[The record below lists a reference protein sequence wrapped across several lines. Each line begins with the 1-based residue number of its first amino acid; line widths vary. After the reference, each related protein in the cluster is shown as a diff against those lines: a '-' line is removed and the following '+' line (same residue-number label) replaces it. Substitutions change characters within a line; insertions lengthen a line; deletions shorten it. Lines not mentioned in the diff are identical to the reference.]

1 MAFFNNNRST
11 LAAYAMLPLAAM
23 VSTASFAQT
32 WKINLRDADLTA
44 FINEVADITGKSF
57 AVDPRVRGNV
67 TVISNK
73 ALNKTEVYDLFLGVL
88 NVNGVV
94 AIPSGNTI
102 KLVPDSNVKSS
113 GIPYDA
119 RHRASGDQI
128 VTRVIWLD
136 NTNAN
141 DLIPA
146 LRPLMPQFAHLSAV
160 AGTNAL
166 IVSDRASNIYQL
178 ETIIRN
184 LDGTGQNDIEA
195 VTLQSSQAEEMIGLL
210 EAMSSTGASKD
221 PKGSRIR
228 LIADNRTNRIIIKG
242 DTATRKRIRQM
253 IETLDVPAAD
263 RLGGLKVFR
272 LKYASAKNLSEIL
285 QGLVTGQAVS
295 SNNNSANSNNNSTS
309 NLLNG
314 TSDNQSL
321 TANNNT
327 SSGINL
333 NSNNNSNNQNSI
345 SSFNANGVSI
355 IADATQNA
363 LVVKA
368 DPQLMREI
376 ESAIQQLDI
385 RRQQVLIEAAIIE
398 VEGSDA
404 DQLGVQ
410 WALGDISSGIG
421 LINFDNFGSSL
432 KNIAAGYLTGGAA
445 GAGSAVGA
453 GTSLVLGDYRE
464 GSDGSRKLYGAMI
477 QALKE
482 KTKSNLLSTPSIVT
496 MDNEEAYIVVGEN
509 VPFVTGS
516 VSTGAAG
523 VANPYTTIE
532 RKDVGVTLKVVPHIG
547 DGGSVRLEVEQ
558 EVSDVKTNK
567 GEASDLVTSKRAI
580 KTSIL
585 AEHGQTIVLG
595 GLISDNTQHGRQ
607 SVPGLGSIPVLG
619 KLFSSEGKSNVKRN
633 LLIFIHPTIVGN
645 SADVK
650 KMSQQRYNQL
660 YSLQLALDTD
670 GNFAK
675 LPESVEDIY
684 QQRIPV
690 SKGVAPAPVQP
701 APVAQPQVTQ
711 PVVTTPVAIEPP
723 VKRQT
728 IAVPNGS
735 RQTSSNYHVLPTQPQ
750 STKKV
755 TVAQSTHTMNVKV
768 NESVLVREIQQSVV
782 QKIDQPMVVAGLSRS
797 FQLDEASASANR
809 MNDHKDEYRTI
820 HLNPENLLAFQK
832 NQPFTQSTPS
842 CQNGNGYS
850 LCYD

>member
-1 MAFFNNNRST
+1 MALFNNNRPI
-11 LAAYAMLPLAAM
+11 LAAYALAPLVAM
-23 VSTASFAQT
+23 VSTASYAQT

-44 FINEVADITGKSF
+44 FINEVADITGKNF

-73 ALNKTEVYDLFLGVL
+73 PLNKTEVYDLFLGVL

-113 GIPYDA
+113 GVPYDA
-119 RHRASGDQI
+119 RHRATGDQI

-146 LRPLMPQFAHLSAV
+146 LRPLMPQFAHLSGV

-166 IVSDRASNIYQL
+166 IISDRASNIYQL

-210 EAMSSTGASKD
+210 DSMSSTGAAKD
-221 PKGSRIR
+221 LKGARVRI
-228 LIADNRTNRIIIKG
+228 IADNRTNRIVIKG
-242 DTATRKRIRQM
+242 DTASRKRIRQM
-253 IETLDVPAAD
+253 IEMLDVPSAD

-272 LKYASAKNLSEIL
+272 LKYASAKNLAEIL

-295 SNNNSANSNNNSTS
+295 SSDSSKGSSSSNSNSSMNSLMNNNSASNSGSNNNA
-309 NLLNG
+309 G
-314 TSDNQSL
+314 
-321 TANNNT
+321 
-327 SSGINL
+327 SSINL
-333 NSNNNSNNQNSI
+333 NSNNSSNNNQNNI
-345 SSFNANGVSI
+345 TTFSSNGISI

-376 ESAIQQLDI
+376 ESAIQQLDT

-398 VEGSDA
+398 VEGNDA

-421 LINFDNFGSSL
+421 IINFDNIGSSL
-432 KNIAAGYLTGGAA
+432 GNIAAGAVANGALGAA
-445 GAGSAVGA
+445 GAISA
-453 GTSLVLGDYRE
+453 GTSLVLGDYKE
-464 GSDGSRKLYGAMI
+464 GSDGSRRLYGAMI

-482 KTKSNLLSTPSIVT
+482 NTKSNLLSTPSIVT

-516 VSTGAAG
+516 VSTSSAG
-523 VANPYTTIE
+523 TANPYTTIE

-547 DGGSVRLEVEQ
+547 EGGSVRLEVEQ
-558 EVSDVKTNK
+558 EVSDVKANK
-567 GEASDLVTSKRAI
+567 GQASDLVTSKRAL

-595 GLISDNTQHGRQ
+595 GLISDNTSYLRQ
-607 SVPGLGSIPVLG
+607 AVPGLGAIPGLG
-619 KLFSSEGKSNVKRN
+619 RLFRSDGKSNKKRN
-633 LLIFIHPTIVGN
+633 LLVFIHPTIIGN
-645 SADVK
+645 SNEIRRLT
-650 KMSQQRYNQL
+650 QQRYNQL
-660 YSLQLALDTD
+660 YSLQLALDSD
-670 GNFAK
+670 GSFAK
-675 LPESVEDIY
+675 LPEQVDDVY
-684 QQRIPV
+684 QQRLPV
-690 SKGVAPAPVQP
+690 SKLSSNTTNKTYQTVPTAPVTQAVP
-701 APVAQPQVTQ
+701 AAK
-711 PVVTTPVAIEPP
+711 VVTTPVAIEPT

-728 IAVPNGS
+728 VTVPNGVPA
-735 RQTSSNYHVLPTQPQ
+735 N
-750 STKKV
+750 K
-755 TVAQSTHTMNVKV
+755 N
-768 NESVLVREIQQSVV
+768 IQ
-782 QKIDQPMVVAGLSRS
+782 
-797 FQLDEASASANR
+797 
-809 MNDHKDEYRTI
+809 
-820 HLNPENLLAFQK
+820 
-832 NQPFTQSTPS
+832 
-842 CQNGNGYS
+842 
-850 LCYD
+850 

>member
-1 MAFFNNNRST
+1 MALFNNNRSAWAFCV
-11 LAAYAMLPLAAM
+11 AAPLMAM
-23 VSTASFAQT
+23 VSTASYAQT

-44 FINEVADITGKSF
+44 FINEVADITGKNF

-73 ALNKTEVYDLFLGVL
+73 ALNKNEVYDLFLGVL

-119 RHRASGDQI
+119 RSRASGDQI
-128 VTRVIWLD
+128 VTRVLWLE
-136 NTNAN
+136 NTNPN

-146 LRPLMPQFAHLSAV
+146 LRPLMPQFAHLAAV
-160 AGTNAL
+160 PGTNAL

-195 VTLQSSQAEEMIGLL
+195 VSLQSSQAEEMIGLI
-210 EAMSSTGASKD
+210 ESMTATGGAKD
-221 PKGSRIR
+221 VRGSRVR
-228 LIADNRTNRIIIKG
+228 VIADNRTNRIIIKG
-242 DTATRKRIRQM
+242 DPATRKRVRQI

-272 LKYASAKNLSEIL
+272 LKYASAKNLAEIL

-295 SNNNSANSNNNSTS
+295 STSSSGRSSSSSSSLNSSSNLNNNTNTGSSA
-309 NLLNG
+309 
-314 TSDNQSL
+314 
-321 TANNNT
+321 NT
-327 SSGINL
+327 SSGIQL
-333 NSNNNSNNQNSI
+333 NTGMNNEQGGI
-345 SSFNANGVSI
+345 TSFNGNGVSI
-355 IADATQNA
+355 IADTTQNS

-376 ESAIQQLDI
+376 ESAIDQLDI

-398 VEGSDA
+398 VEGTDA

-410 WALGDISSGIG
+410 WALGDISSGVG
-421 LINFDNFGSSL
+421 LVNFDNFGTSL
-432 KNIAAGYLTGGAA
+432 KNIAAGYLTAGGA
-445 GAGSAVGA
+445 GAASAVGA
-453 GTSLVLGDYRE
+453 GSSLVLGDYRE
-464 GSDGSRKLYGAMI
+464 GSDGSRRLYGAMI

-482 KTKSNLLSTPSIVT
+482 TTKSNLLSTPSIVT

-547 DGGSVRLEVEQ
+547 EDGTVRLEVEQ
-558 EVSDVKTNK
+558 EVSDVKASK
-567 GEASDLVTSKRAI
+567 GQAQDLVTSKRAI

-595 GLISDNTQHGRQ
+595 GLISDNTSYGRQ
-607 SVPGLGSIPVLG
+607 AVPGLGAIPG
-619 KLFSSEGKSNVKRN
+619 IGRLFRSEGKSNQKRN
-633 LLIFIHPTIVGN
+633 LLIFIHPTIVGDRN
-645 SADVK
+645 EVRK
-650 KMSQQRYNQL
+650 LTQQRYGQL
-660 YSLQLALDTD
+660 YSLQLALDSD

-675 LPESVEDIY
+675 LPDNVDDVY

-690 SKGVAPAPVQP
+690 SKTPLQKSAYQTVPTAPVKTQP
-701 APVAQPQVTQ
+701 AA
-711 PVVTTPVAIEPP
+711 VVVTPVAIEP
-723 VKRQT
+723 
-728 IAVPNGS
+728 A
-735 RQTSSNYHVLPTQPQ
+735 LQP
-750 STKKV
+750 
-755 TVAQSTHTMNVKV
+755 
-768 NESVLVREIQQSVV
+768 RVV
-782 QKIDQPMVVAGLSRS
+782 QPVQQVEKS
-797 FQLDEASASANR
+797 
-809 MNDHKDEYRTI
+809 
-820 HLNPENLLAFQK
+820 K
-832 NQPFTQSTPS
+832 NTVTTTTLRPKS
-842 CQNGNGYS
+842 
-850 LCYD
+850 